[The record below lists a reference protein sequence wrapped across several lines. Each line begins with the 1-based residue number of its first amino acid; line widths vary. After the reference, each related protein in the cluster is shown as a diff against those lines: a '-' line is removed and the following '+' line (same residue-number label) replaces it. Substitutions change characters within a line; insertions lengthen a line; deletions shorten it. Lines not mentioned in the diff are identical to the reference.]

1 MNIYIDILREV
12 MRDYVKVMRSCV
24 KLCEN
29 FSLSLSD
36 AVDLA
41 SDGSTDSW
49 LGGEEK
55 WRLNFIGRSV
65 RFDVRSNVKYSFT
78 FRNYYNVPCNYMFP
92 CNF

>member
-29 FSLSLSD
+29 LSLSLSD

-49 LGGEEK
+49 LGERG
-55 WRLNFIGRSV
+55 GREV
-65 RFDVRSNVKYSFT
+65 AVEFYRQK
-78 FRNYYNVPCNYMFP
+78 C
-92 CNF
+92 

>member
-49 LGGEEK
+49 LGG
-55 WRLNFIGRSV
+55 GREV
-65 RFDVRSNVKYSFT
+65 AVEFYRQK
-78 FRNYYNVPCNYMFP
+78 C
-92 CNF
+92 